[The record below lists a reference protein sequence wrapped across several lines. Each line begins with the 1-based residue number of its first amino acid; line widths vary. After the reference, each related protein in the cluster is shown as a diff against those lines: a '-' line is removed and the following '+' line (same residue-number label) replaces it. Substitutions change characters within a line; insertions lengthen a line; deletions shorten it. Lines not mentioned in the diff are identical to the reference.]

1 MCEADLCRDKL
12 SADEALALDYL
23 LGILIEPDLSRALIR
38 VRKDMEFSLLVSQ
51 YLERFSIGLADRCPM
66 GATVKA
72 PRSEIWDAIHAQIST
87 IRDS

>member
-1 MCEADLCRDKL
+1 MSEADICSHKL

-38 VRKDMEFSLLVSQ
+38 ARKDREFSLLVSQ
-51 YLERFSIGLADRCPM
+51 YLERFSAGLADDGPI
-66 GATVKA
+66 GDTVSA
-72 PRSEIWDAIHAQIST
+72 PRSAIWDAIHAQISK

>member
-1 MCEADLCRDKL
+1 MCEADLCGYKL

-23 LGILIEPDLSRALIR
+23 LGILIGPDLGRALVR

-51 YLERFSIGLADRCPM
+51 YLERFSTGLADGGPIDDTM
-66 GATVKA
+66 KA